1 MSFIRL
7 CNDAVT
13 GVPISSLEQS
23 GVGSDNVERI
33 VAILQQMETWVDDI
47 PPLDEP
53 MRFGNKAFR

>member
-7 CNDAVT
+7 CNDTVT

-23 GVGSDNVERI
+23 GVGSDSVDRI